1 MGHFL
6 WLSDL
11 HVDPFYGTEFAVTHH
26 HNSMSDDDIGNCTQN
41 DTRLH
46 SPLGRPG
53 CDAPISLLDSS
64 LQSAAGKN
72 TNSNTTATATPPKK
86 IDFILITGDIVRH
99 GTAELFSSSSSSKLS
114 LTQKNTSGD
123 SDIIID
129 DGPISFTRTVLS
141 MTIHSIRKVF
151 PNVPIIPVLGNNDV
165 TPDYYIDVNSS
176 SSNSNGTTSTN
187 TVLTM
192 ARDGLDDCFLTE
204 EESQTFADGGYYS
217 RIIQTTSSSSILI
230 LSLNTVIYSVNHQP
244 TYVVGGDDEDDND
257 DDDDDP
263 LGQFGWIES
272 QLQKAIVSGDDQN
285 NNISTSSS
293 DNGDEDDDNDSTK
306 IKINAIWIVGHI
318 PPSIG
323 SFRHSQQWSDRYVD
337 RYLTILKNHAQRQQQ
352 QQQQQ
357 RPSSSSSTT
366 TTNNNFPTIQGHLF
380 GHIHTEEFRLLTYN
394 YDDNNI
400 DGNNNNNNKKNSSLS
415 IPLLMSSSLS
425 PVYGSNP
432 SYRIVDY
439 DNVSGT
445 LLDYTTHYLNLSS
458 SSSSSSSSSGSINNA
473 VDNDDNDNDNGGGD
487 DDQNWVWN
495 QLPRF
500 TDVYN
505 VSDLSSNSLDSL
517 ITRFE
522 NEGHDNNSN
531 INHISE
537 GNDSSSL
544 FETFIKRQHV
554 YSSYED
560 DDDDDDGGMVGSNTS
575 IEVKWVCTLRAISKD
590 AYMQCI
596 EERRSSQSELKT
608 NHGGIIL
615 YLTAS
620 TVVIAIGVLAVFS
633 FLLGKTKKKKRR
645 IIQRRQYRR
654 PTSSSLDDVEIRIT
668 NNTDMDNGDD
678 NDSNLS
684 FNSNSINGSG
694 IAMTTIKTTTT
705 IGATAGE
712 FI

>member
-26 HNSMSDDDIGNCTQN
+26 NSNMSDDDIGNCTQN
-41 DTRLH
+41 ETLLN
-46 SPLGRPG
+46 SPFGRTG
-53 CDAPISLLDSS
+53 CDSPIPLLDSS
-64 LQSAAGKN
+64 LQSAAGKKN
-72 TNSNTTATATPPKK
+72 ANSNTTTTTTTAPK

-114 LTQKNTSGD
+114 LTQQNTSGD
-123 SDIIID
+123 DIIID
-129 DGPISFTRTVLS
+129 DGPISFTKTVLLMS
-141 MTIHSIRKVF
+141 IRSIRKVF
-151 PNVPIIPVLGNNDV
+151 PNVPILPVLGNNDV

-176 SSNSNGTTSTN
+176 SSSNSNGTSTSTNN

-192 ARDGLDDCFLTE
+192 ARDGLDDCFLSE
-204 EESQTFADGGYYS
+204 EESQTFANGGYYS

-244 TYVVGGDDEDDND
+244 TYVVVGDEEN
-257 DDDDDP
+257 DDDDP
-263 LGQFGWIES
+263 LGQFSWIES
-272 QLQKAIVSGDDQN
+272 QLQKAIVGGDDHN
-285 NNISTSSS
+285 NNSTTSSS
-293 DNGDEDDDNDSTK
+293 DNGDDDDDNDSTK
-306 IKINAIWIVGHI
+306 IKINAIWMVGHI

-337 RYLTILKNHAQRQQQ
+337 RYLTILKNHAQ
-352 QQQQQ
+352 Q
-357 RPSSSSSTT
+357 RPSSSTT
-366 TTNNNFPTIQGHLF
+366 TTNNFPTIQGHLF

-394 YDDNNI
+394 YSDDDN
-400 DGNNNNNNKKNSSLS
+400 DNNNNNDGNSNSNSNSNSNNKKNSSLT

-439 DNVSGT
+439 DNESGT

-458 SSSSSSSSSGSINNA
+458 SSSSSSSINND
-473 VDNDDNDNDNGGGD
+473 VDNDDNDTDNGGGD
-487 DDQNWVWN
+487 DDQNWGWN

-522 NEGHDNNSN
+522 NEINDDNSN
-531 INHISE
+531 INNTSE
-537 GNDSSSL
+537 GDDSSSL

-560 DDDDDDGGMVGSNTS
+560 NDDDGGMVGSNTS

-596 EERRSSQSELKT
+596 EERRSSQSEPKT

-620 TVVIAIGVLAVFS
+620 TVVIAIGVLVVFS
-633 FLLGKTKKKKRR
+633 FLMGKTKKKKKKKRR

-654 PTSSSLDDVEIRIT
+654 PTSSSSLDGVEIRIT
-668 NNTDMDNGDD
+668 NNPDTDNGDD

-705 IGATAGE
+705 IGATSRE